1 MSPRLRTDA
10 RPVPGPPG
18 TAPAP
23 RHAGAPL
30 WPLLPLLPLLLTAA
44 LTALAALLRT
54 LLPPEPATGPF
65 ARDAGSPR

>member
-1 MSPRLRTDA
+1 MSLRLRTDA
-10 RPVPGPPG
+10 RPVAGPPG

-30 WPLLPLLPLLLTAA
+30 LPLLPLLITAA

-54 LLPPEPATGPF
+54 LLPPEPTAGPF